1 MFDQSSLVARYSALT
16 VTAEP
21 LIGNLSIL
29 RISIVAELVKVA
41 DLHAISAGHLS
52 AVDTARAQKARDLQP
67 ARSFLVASSPPL

>member
-1 MFDQSSLVARYSALT
+1 MFHQSSLVARYSAST

-21 LIGNLSIL
+21 LIAATCQFRIL

-52 AVDTARAQKARDLQP
+52 AVDTARAQQARDL
-67 ARSFLVASSPPL
+67 